1 MGIFLLVEDCFWGLL
16 KLGKKNERIVFILS
30 LSVCSLFHPAM
41 AQYRSEVWVS
51 DEGNGMYR
59 NPVLHADYSDPDVC
73 AVGEDYFLTASS
85 FNCTPGLPILHSK
98 DLVNWKIVNYALKK
112 VEPVEYYNEA
122 RHGKAYGHL
131 PFVFMK
137 GCTIYTGVIRIL
149 AFLW

>member
-1 MGIFLLVEDCFWGLL
+1 MKGLF
-16 KLGKKNERIVFILS
+16 FILS

-122 RHGKAYGHL
+122 RQHHS
-131 PFVFMK
+131 PWHK
-137 GCTIYTGVIRIL
+137 G
-149 AFLW
+149 

>member
-1 MGIFLLVEDCFWGLL
+1 MKGLF
-16 KLGKKNERIVFILS
+16 FILS

-85 FNCTPGLPILHSK
+85 FNCTPGLAFKGFGKLENRELCLEEGGTGGIL
-98 DLVNWKIVNYALKK
+98 
-112 VEPVEYYNEA
+112 
-122 RHGKAYGHL
+122 
-131 PFVFMK
+131 
-137 GCTIYTGVIRIL
+137 
-149 AFLW
+149 